1 MTRPMMTIVPL
12 LLVAPALIA
21 TALAQSKPAVDPAR
35 VEQAV
40 KDGWR
45 RAPAEWQAR
54 LVPDE
59 TMKEC
64 SAAQNNPP
72 PALAEAIQKR
82 AKEAIRYPQDGML
95 MGDWKKGEK
104 LAQSG
109 YGLRFT
115 DYPPRN
121 PNGGNCYACHQLTKA
136 EVSYGTIGPSL
147 LGYGKLREFTPEA
160 TKAAYEKIYNPHA
173 AFACSLMPR
182 FGGNEVLTIEQI
194 KDAVALLMDPESPV
208 NKEP

>member
-1 MTRPMMTIVPL
+1 MKAF
-12 LLVAPALIA
+12 VALAASLAISP
-21 TALAQSKPAVDPAR
+21 ALAQTKPAVDPAR

-45 RAPAEWQAR
+45 NAPAEWQAR

-59 TMKEC
+59 TMKQC
-64 SAAQNNPP
+64 SASENSPTQAVF
-72 PALAEAIQKR
+72 EAIQKR
-82 AKEAIRYPQDGML
+82 EKAKIRYPDDGKYA
-95 MGDWKKGEK
+95 GDWQKGEK

-121 PNGGNCYACHQLTKA
+121 PNGGNCYACHQLTKQ

-147 LGYGKLREFTPEA
+147 LGYGKLREFKPDA
-160 TKAAYEKIYNPHA
+160 AKAVYEKIYNPHA
-173 AFACSLMPR
+173 AFPCSLMPR
-182 FGGNEVLTIEQI
+182 FGTNEILTVEQV
-194 KDAVALLMDPESPV
+194 KDLVALLMDPQSPV
-208 NKEP
+208 NSGQ